1 MPVVEER
8 PASRDIG
15 AKSLKAQWS
24 AYGLRVFFF

>member
-1 MPVVEER
+1 MLG

-15 AKSLKAQWS
+15 AKSLETQWL